1 LDCQLLENC
10 QLNASLDLLPRHI
23 FDIEINEDCYSM
35 YKAVYTVAHS
45 VHEMMLH
52 QVEMQPFKNGK
63 ERMFFPWQ

>member
-1 LDCQLLENC
+1 NC

-23 FDIEINEDCYSM
+23 FDIEINEDSYSM

-52 QVEMQPFKNGK
+52 QVQMQPFTNGK